1 MKNAAINITD
11 YLIEKQLLNP
21 NKKEWCV
28 YWVQKKMLSL
38 ASCLIFFAIAMY
50 NHNAVETLVFVTSLM
65 LLRRRTGGYH
75 ANSWQICILLSSL
88 LVLVMPYGLDLISG
102 RGFALFTIVMSFY
115 IIRRFAPVNHPAMHM
130 NVKEC
135 EESKKLALKTFFALL
150 GVSILLLTAGKNILS
165 YCIVLAMFC
174 DSAFIVLAKILRQEV

>member
-1 MKNAAINITD
+1 MENVAINITD

-21 NKKEWCV
+21 DKKEWCV

-38 ASCLIFFAIAMY
+38 VSCLIFFAIAMY
-50 NHNAVETLVFVTSLM
+50 NRNAVETFVFVTSFM
-65 LLRRRTGGYH
+65 LLRKRTGGYH

-115 IIRRFAPVNHPAMHM
+115 IIQRFAPVNHPAMHM

-135 EESKKLALKTFFALL
+135 EESKKLALKTFWVLL
-150 GVSILLLTAGKNILS
+150 MISILLLTVGKNILS